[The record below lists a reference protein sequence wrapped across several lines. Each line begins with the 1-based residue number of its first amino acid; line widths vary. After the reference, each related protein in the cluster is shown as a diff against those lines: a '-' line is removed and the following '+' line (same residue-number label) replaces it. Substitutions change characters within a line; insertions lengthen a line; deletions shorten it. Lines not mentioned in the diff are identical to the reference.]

1 MSSKNN
7 SNLNTSE
14 KYANLG
20 DIYAQE
26 KNWDLAIENYSQAI
40 VLEPKISWYYYH
52 LAQALSQK
60 RNWNKAIKNYYHA
73 IELNHNFFCEPKKAL
88 QHLTI
93 FCILHIYNE
102 YHGLRGS
109 RISWRLYSLC

>member
-14 KYANLG
+14 KYANIG

-73 IELNHNFFCEPKKAL
+73 I
-88 QHLTI
+88 
-93 FCILHIYNE
+93 
-102 YHGLRGS
+102 
-109 RISWRLYSLC
+109 